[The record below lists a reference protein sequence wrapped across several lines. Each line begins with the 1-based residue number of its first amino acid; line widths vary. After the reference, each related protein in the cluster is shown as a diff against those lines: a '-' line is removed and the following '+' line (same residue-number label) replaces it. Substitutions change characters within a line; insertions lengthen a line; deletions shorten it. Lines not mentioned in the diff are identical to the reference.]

1 MRCRWDACRRRG
13 LSRRPPPTG
22 PLSSRAQLCS
32 RWLRPVVQYGLCH
45 PAGDYER
52 GRHTTA
58 AANSHRDAARYSG
71 HRLLEEVSPVALP
84 LGSVAGLAG
93 LVADAAFARPLAPL
107 TYNRI
112 ADRVAGWILVDAALV
127 GEGGQAAVEL
137 VLGAL
142 GANLTVLPP
151 GRMCAVSVD
160 ADAATRK
167 APPPPTTTAAL
178 AKGVAAARAALEGA
192 TTSALR
198 VDDVPAAAIVGA
210 IQRAGDA
217 LKAAGALGKALATR
231 PRLDSTRPSD
241 CCMQVPSPRRSFRR

>member
-1 MRCRWDACRRRG
+1 
-13 LSRRPPPTG
+13 
-22 PLSSRAQLCS
+22 
-32 RWLRPVVQYGLCH
+32 VQYGLCH

-58 AANSHRDAARYSG
+58 AANSHTDASRYSG

-107 TYNRI
+107 AYNRL
-112 ADRVAGWILVDAALV
+112 ADRVAGWIIVDTALV

-151 GRMCAVSVD
+151 GRMCVVS
-160 ADAATRK
+160 ADEAAATAAKK
-167 APPPPTTTAAL
+167 AQPPTSTEAL

-217 LKAAGALGKALATR
+217 LKAAGRVGNPLYSKRHATH
-231 PRLDSTRPSD
+231 PHLLQAPSL
-241 CCMQVPSPRRSFRR
+241 RRSFRLWGDGSGSTCGLCTRTRRQPLPRAAAA